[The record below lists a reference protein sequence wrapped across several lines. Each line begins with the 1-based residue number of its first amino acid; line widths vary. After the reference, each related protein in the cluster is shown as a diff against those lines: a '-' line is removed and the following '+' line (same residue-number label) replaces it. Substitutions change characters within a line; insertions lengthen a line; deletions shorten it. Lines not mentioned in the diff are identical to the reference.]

1 MTTNNTTFTLQFC
14 PYPQGLSNCTNIT
27 SFNPGASFVAN
38 VNFTFPMKGT
48 FSGGFRIV
56 DSTGTATESAGNDT
70 SGLSFKSALLPAAT
84 ITGGIGQTTGN
95 SPGSGTAVVNGTTP
109 HITLSGAFPNHTFTV
124 ALCDLFGQCNALG
137 GIATDA
143 QGNAS
148 ADVAT
153 VQAKGFTIFRLSDA
167 NGVQF
172 VTAFRVQ

>member
-48 FSGGFRIV
+48 FSGGFQIV
-56 DSTGTATESAGNDT
+56 DSTGTAIESAGNDT

-124 ALCDLFGQCNALG
+124 ALCDLFGQCNAL
-137 GIATDA
+137 AVLPRTHK
-143 QGNAS
+143 
-148 ADVAT
+148 VM
-153 VQAKGFTIFRLSDA
+153 
-167 NGVQF
+167 
-172 VTAFRVQ
+172 RVQMLRPCRRRALPFFASVMPTASSS